1 MSFQVEGTNDSSCL
15 SKYSMVKQGYFD
27 DDYVVYFVSKQPRRS
42 PLIHIGYY
50 VRATVITST
59 LKEFCDKLS
68 KQAAQII
75 SFGAGFDTSFFRLC
89 GDNNKNIIYYEIDL
103 PRVVSRKIQCI
114 RGSDCLKRIIGD
126 FKVTDYGLSSSRY
139 HLLCADLRD
148 VKSVEARLSDA
159 GVSLSLPTLFLS
171 ECAIT
176 YLEETK
182 SDNLIHWATQFE
194 NATFVTYE
202 QIESEDAFG
211 TVMLQHFKSLNTP
224 LQSVKQYPSLLDQQ
238 NRYKKM
244 GWKECI
250 SIPALDAYFSVT
262 DPEEYARVT
271 RLELFDEWEEFHLKC
286 CHYSLVIASQG
297 SLTNWSSLCRV
308 RVPDGLASV
317 CKTAEWNLIDSVQAQ
332 IFGHCLVLFDKGN
345 GKTEVYIIGGFGRD
359 EQGAHRRN
367 KHAFTLTLKDCST
380 GYTMGDKCSCDDNEF
395 SFEVMYAT
403 LTPYTPSHTMHQ
415 SMILYGGRTSPQ
427 KCVNVRPALVEV
439 DHSGHVKCQ
448 PLVSGVPNVVPR
460 WRHSSVIAKQH
471 GSNMFVVFGGCT
483 KNRQVLGDAWKIN
496 LNADLSKRTVVFLKE
511 TDVKPCARFSHSAAV
526 MSSGSDCDTVLIS
539 GGLDDSLKPL
549 NDIWGLDMKTE
560 QWKIIDIAGILTR
573 YGHTSHVVNST
584 LILVGGV
591 NTLTGQQPGIC
602 VVDLQRK
609 MCTEFQLPTMNPEK
623 PMMLISHDST
633 LLPDKSSILVI
644 GGGGNCFSFGTF
656 FNSHI
661 VQIDLNQFNVI

>member
-15 SKYSMVKQGYFD
+15 SKYSMAKQGYFD
-27 DDYVVYFVSKQPRRS
+27 DDYLVYFVSKQPRRS

-50 VRATVITST
+50 VRATVISST

-68 KQAAQII
+68 KQVAQII
-75 SFGAGFDTSFFRLC
+75 SFGAGFDTSFFRLS
-89 GDNNKNIIYYEIDL
+89 GDKNKNIIYYEIDF
-103 PRVVSRKIQCI
+103 PRVVTRKIQCI

-126 FKVTDYGLSSSRY
+126 FKVTEYGLSSNRY

-148 VKSVEARLSDA
+148 VESVETQLSEA

-182 SDNLIHWATQFE
+182 SDNLIQWATKFA

-202 QIESEDAFG
+202 QIEPEDGFG
-211 TVMLQHFKSLNTP
+211 IVMLQHFESLNTP
-224 LQSVKQYPSLLDQQ
+224 LQSVRRYPSLLDQQ
-238 NRYKKM
+238 NRYKKL

-250 SIPALDAYFSVT
+250 SIPALDAYFNVT
-262 DPEEYARVT
+262 GPEEYARVT

-297 SLTNWSSLCRV
+297 SLTNWLSLCRV
-308 RVPDGLASV
+308 GVHSGLASV
-317 CKTAEWNLIDSVQAQ
+317 CKTILWNLIDCGQAQ
-332 IFGHCLVLFDKGN
+332 IFGHCSVLSENGN
-345 GKTEVYIIGGFGRD
+345 GKTEMYIIGGFGCD

-367 KHAFTLTLKDCST
+367 KHAFILTPKDCFT
-380 GYTMGDKCSCDDNEF
+380 GYTMGNKCNCDDKEF

-403 LTPYTPSHTMHQ
+403 LTLYTPSDTMHQ
-415 SMILYGGRTSPQ
+415 RMILYGGRTSPQ
-427 KCVNVRPALVEV
+427 KCVNVRPAIVEV
-439 DHSGHVKCQ
+439 DCSGHVRCQ
-448 PLVSGVPNVVPR
+448 PLVSGTCTVVPR
-460 WRHSSVIAKQH
+460 WRHSSVIAKHH

-496 LNADLSKRTVVFLKE
+496 LNTDLSKRTVLFLKE
-511 TDVKPCARFSHSAAV
+511 THVKPCARFSHSAAV
-526 MSSGSDCDTVLIS
+526 MITGSDCDTVLIS

-549 NDIWGLDMKTE
+549 NDIWELDMKTE
-560 QWKIIDIAGILTR
+560 QWKIIDIAGILPR

-609 MCTEFQLPTMNPEK
+609 TCTELQLPTMNPEK
-623 PMMLISHDST
+623 PVMLINHNST
-633 LLPDKSSILVI
+633 LLSDKSSILVV

-656 FNSHI
+656 FNSYI
-661 VQIDLNQFNVI
+661 VQIDLNQFNII